1 MTTLHTRR
9 IYDHRIREM
18 ICETGDPGLF
28 PELKIP
34 RSTIRSW
41 LHRGIP
47 DVVTCDFLSAETTEL
62 RIEIQELRHRAA
74 VLGAIVGL
82 LVVMLRVSGRQLNH
96 ERLPEGSGKRA
107 LLRAIQRAIRVVPL
121 NVALRIAR
129 LSPARYHGWRRA
141 EIRCELDDRSSCPRS
156 KPTRLTAAEVRSVK
170 EMVESDDHRHL
181 SLRGLALH
189 AQRIGRVVASPS
201 TWSRLAREGGWRRPR
216 RRLYPA
222 KPKVGIRAN
231 APNELWHID
240 VTIIRLLDGT
250 RVYLH
255 AVIDNFSR
263 RILAWTLEERLGAGG
278 TCRILLEAGR
288 HLGTFPVETTV
299 MTDSGTENVNGN
311 VDDLLDREG
320 LRRVLA
326 QVEVSFSNSMIEAF
340 WRSLRYAW
348 LYLHN
353 LDNVATLRRLIAF
366 YVRAHNETMPHAAFN
381 GQTPDEMYFG
391 NGDAVVI
398 DLAAARLRARQER
411 IKANRAA
418 TCGVCARGHDFA
430 ALQLQR
436 AECGMS

>member
-1 MTTLHTRR
+1 
-9 IYDHRIREM
+9 M
-18 ICETGDPGLF
+18 ICETGGPALF

-47 DVVTCDFLSAETTEL
+47 DVVTCDSLSAEKTDLLAEL
-62 RIEIQELRHRAA
+62 QELRHRLA

-82 LVVMLRVSGRQLNH
+82 LVVMLRVSERGVDR
-96 ERLPEGSGKRA
+96 ERLPEGNGKRA
-107 LLRAIQRAIRVVPL
+107 LLRGIERASRVVPL
-121 NVALRIAR
+121 RVALRIAR
-129 LSPARYHGWRRA
+129 LSPSRYHGWRPA

-156 KPTRLTAAEVRSVK
+156 KTTRLTAAEVQAVR

-181 SLRGLALH
+181 SLRGLALY

-201 TWSRLAREGGWRRPR
+201 TWSRPVRECGWRRPR

-222 KPKVGIRAN
+222 KPKVGIRADT
-231 APNELWHID
+231 PNELWHID
-240 VTIIRLLDGT
+240 VTIIKLLDGT

-263 RILAWTLEERLGAGG
+263 RILAWTLKERLGAGG

-288 HLGTFPVETTV
+288 HLGRGPVETTV
-299 MTDSGTENVNGN
+299 VADSGTENVNRN
-311 VDDLLDREG
+311 VDALLDREG
-320 LRRVLA
+320 LRRILA

-340 WRSLRYAW
+340 WRSLRHGW

-353 LDNVATLRRLIAF
+353 LDNTATLRRLIEF
-366 YVRAHNETMPHAAFN
+366 YVRARNETVPHAAFN

-391 NGDAVVI
+391 NGDGVVI
-398 DLAAARLRARQER
+398 DLAAARVRARQER
-411 IKANRAA
+411 MKANRAA
-418 TCGVCARGHDFA
+418 TCGVCVGGHDLG

-436 AECGMS
+436 AECRMS

>member
-1 MTTLHTRR
+1 M
-9 IYDHRIREM
+9 
-18 ICETGDPGLF
+18 
-28 PELKIP
+28 
-34 RSTIRSW
+34 
-41 LHRGIP
+41 
-47 DVVTCDFLSAETTEL
+47 
-62 RIEIQELRHRAA
+62 
-74 VLGAIVGL
+74 
-82 LVVMLRVSGRQLNH
+82 
-96 ERLPEGSGKRA
+96 
-107 LLRAIQRAIRVVPL
+107 
-121 NVALRIAR
+121 
-129 LSPARYHGWRRA
+129 
-141 EIRCELDDRSSCPRS
+141 
-156 KPTRLTAAEVRSVK
+156 
-170 EMVESDDHRHL
+170 
-181 SLRGLALH
+181 
-189 AQRIGRVVASPS
+189 
-201 TWSRLAREGGWRRPR
+201 
-216 RRLYPA
+216 
-222 KPKVGIRAN
+222 GIRAY

-250 RVYLH
+250 KAYLH

-263 RILAWTLEERLGAGG
+263 RILAWTLEERLGAGE

-288 HLGTFPVETTV
+288 HLGSRAAETTV
-299 MTDSGTENVNGN
+299 MTDSGAENVNGN
-311 VDDLLDREG
+311 VDALLDHEG

-340 WRSLRYAW
+340 WRSLRHAW

-353 LDNVATLRRLIAF
+353 LDNTETLRRLIEF